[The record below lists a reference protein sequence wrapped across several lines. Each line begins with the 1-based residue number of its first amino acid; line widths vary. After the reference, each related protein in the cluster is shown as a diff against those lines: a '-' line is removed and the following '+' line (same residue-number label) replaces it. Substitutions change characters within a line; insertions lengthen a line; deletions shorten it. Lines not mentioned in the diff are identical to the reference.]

1 MKADMRSEI
10 FLVKNRIA
18 EYRNAVKKKFMT
30 KTQTSTLFKKGLTTD
45 SLWGQFF
52 IFCET
57 VIYVTKQAKSLERNE
72 KNSYL

>member
-1 MKADMRSEI
+1 
-10 FLVKNRIA
+10 
-18 EYRNAVKKKFMT
+18 MT